1 MTLDEFRREMWAYR
15 EAADK
20 DASAL
25 KESNLAWQ
33 WLRDLYR
40 KFDAEERKLA
50 DQVLE
55 EWVLSDD
62 ENVRYDALVL
72 IGDFKIF
79 RATLALRK
87 LSARLRHSKAP
98 GAPYEMQKVDRI
110 LNDLGGETHAGRARD

>member
-15 EAADK
+15 QAADK
-20 DASAL
+20 DANAL
-25 KESNLAWQ
+25 KESNLAWE

-72 IGDFKIF
+72 IGDFRIM
-79 RATLALRK
+79 RAIPVLRELA
-87 LSARLRHSKAP
+87 ARLRHSNAP
-98 GAPYEMQKVDRI
+98 GAPYELQKVNRI
-110 LNDLGGETHAGRARD
+110 LNDLSDDTHAVHA